1 MGILYKNMRH
11 IAEKQQHLDWLQM
24 LKLLGITLKTG
35 ELSKARQ

>member
-1 MGILYKNMRH
+1 MGILYKKH
-11 IAEKQQHLDWLQM
+11 AIAEENNTWLQM